1 MPKSILCDAARDAK
15 RSALAMRLLHELRG
29 RVLPGQRIGVAV
41 SGGADSVALLHLLLE
56 IREPLGIVLVV
67 LHFNHQLRGKASRA
81 DEAFVMRLAA
91 LHGLSFLSGHED
103 IAARSKRDRA
113 NLEDTARRAR
123 YAYFAGVA
131 AKEKLDKIAVAHTA
145 DDQAE
150 TVLAHILRG
159 TGLAGLGGIHPEA
172 EVVFRPLLGFR
183 RGELR
188 KYLRERREAWREDAT
203 NRDTKRMRARIRHK
217 LLPFLEKKFSPA
229 AVEHLCQL
237 ANLAREDDAWLQ
249 SSAELR
255 LFLSAKEEKGGWR
268 IPLRELIA
276 SQTREAGDPESGV
289 IRQAPA
295 AMSKRLIRM
304 LVEKAKPHS
313 GQLSSVHVDAV
324 LGLVLRPESGK
335 QLQLPGGVEV
345 RRERDWLSFRALR
358 DRGSRSNRARGYTF
372 PVELSGGEV
381 VVHVVEHSYALRFR
395 VIDWPPQGR
404 ETKATGAV
412 LDRGAITLPLVVRN
426 WQPGDAAQIA
436 GHQKSHK
443 LSRLLSETG
452 VSRWEREWWPVVTS
466 GGKVAWSRGLA
477 VAKEFAAGPSTRK
490 VVVIEEVPLT

>member
-1 MPKSILCDAARDAK
+1 MPKSILSGAPKNTK

-29 RVLPGQRIGVAV
+29 RVHPGQRIGVAV

-56 IREPLGIVLVV
+56 IREQLGIVLVV
-67 LHFNHQLRGKASRA
+67 VHFNHQLRGKASRA

-91 LHGLSFLSGHED
+91 LHGLPFLGGHED

-145 DDQAE
+145 EDQAE

-172 EVVFRPLLGFR
+172 GAVFRPLLGFR
-183 RGELR
+183 RGDLR
-188 KYLRERREAWREDAT
+188 KYLHMRREPWREDAT

-217 LLPFLEKKFSPA
+217 LLPFLEGKFSPA

-255 LFLSAKEEKGGWR
+255 LFLSAKEDRGGWR

-276 SQTREAGDPESGV
+276 SQAREASDRESDLN
-289 IRQAPA
+289 REAPV
-295 AMSKRLIRM
+295 AMSKRLIRL
-304 LVEKAKPHS
+304 LVEKVKPRS

-324 LGLVLRPESGK
+324 LGLVLQYEGGK

-345 RRERDWLSFRALR
+345 RRARDWLCFRALGN
-358 DRGSRSNRARGYTF
+358 RGRSNKAGDYAL
-372 PVELSGGEV
+372 PVELSSGEALV
-381 VVHVVEHSYALRFR
+381 RVVEHSYALRFR

-426 WQPGDAAQIA
+426 WQPGDSVQIL

-452 VSRWEREWWPVVTS
+452 VSRWEKVWWPVVTS
-466 GGKVAWSRGLA
+466 GGKIAWSRGLA
-477 VAKEFAAGPSTRK
+477 VAKEFAASPSTRK
-490 VVVIEEVPLT
+490 GVVIEEVPLR

>member
-1 MPKSILCDAARDAK
+1 MPKSILSGAPEDTK

-29 RVLPGQRIGVAV
+29 RVHPGQRIGVAV
-41 SGGADSVALLHLLLE
+41 SGGADSVALLNLLLE
-56 IREPLGIVLVV
+56 IREQLGIVLVV

-91 LHGLSFLSGHED
+91 LHGLCFLAGHED
-103 IAARSKRDRA
+103 IAARSRRDRA

-123 YAYFAGVA
+123 YAYFARVA

-145 DDQAE
+145 EDQAE
-150 TVLAHILRG
+150 TVLAHMLRG

-172 EVVFRPLLGFR
+172 GIVYRPLLGFR
-183 RGELR
+183 RGDLR
-188 KYLRERREAWREDAT
+188 KYLRERRERWREDAT

-217 LLPFLEKKFSPA
+217 LLPFLEKEFSPA

-255 LFLSAKEEKGGWR
+255 LFLSAKEEKGEWR
-268 IPLRELIA
+268 IPLRELIGSQLPEA
-276 SQTREAGDPESGV
+276 SDHESDLIRE
-289 IRQAPA
+289 APA
-295 AMSKRLIRM
+295 AMSKRLIRL
-304 LVEKAKPHS
+304 LVEKVKPRS

-324 LGLVLRPESGK
+324 LGLALRAEGGK

-345 RRERDWLSFRALR
+345 RRERDWLCFRAQR
-358 DRGSRSNRARGYTF
+358 DRGRAKKPEGYAV
-372 PVELSGGEV
+372 PVELTSGEALV
-381 VVHVVEHSYALRFR
+381 RVVEHSYALRFR

-412 LDRGAITLPLVVRN
+412 LDRGALTLPLVVRN
-426 WQPGDAAQIA
+426 WQPGDSVQIL

-443 LSRLLSETG
+443 LSRLLGETG
-452 VSRWEREWWPVVTS
+452 VSRWEKVWWPVVTS
-466 GGKVAWSRGLA
+466 GGKIAWSRGLP
-477 VAKEFAAGPSTRK
+477 VAKEFAASPSTRK
-490 VVVIEEVPLT
+490 GVVIEEVPLT